1 MHAQGVSIW
10 VSSLVV
16 GSTVKRWLSHVYG
29 QVFQVFVYLWPIV
42 WFLFP
47 HLTCL
52 KILPNM
58 HVAWIQPR
66 DLWGRP
72 WHHLFLGGTPSFFTP
87 KESFC
92 ACAVSPLPPKMGN
105 MTSWSFMLCFCHNC
119 YFTVSTG
126 GKGWLFTLFLLL
138 FLLKCKQEV
147 DCKYL
152 ASKSPVSFL
161 RICK

>member
-1 MHAQGVSIW
+1 MHAWGVSIW

-29 QVFQVFVYLWPIV
+29 QFFQVFVYLWPIV

-92 ACAVSPLPPKMGN
+92 ACAVSPLPQR
-105 MTSWSFMLCFCHNC
+105 WEIWHLDLLCSVSVITVILLCPQEAKAGYLPYFYC
-119 YFTVSTG
+119 YFYWNANKRWIVN
-126 GKGWLFTLFLLL
+126 
-138 FLLKCKQEV
+138 
-147 DCKYL
+147 
-152 ASKSPVSFL
+152 
-161 RICK
+161 I